1 MQLTSLDWVIVAV
14 SLVLCYLPAM
24 FYLRRARSSVAE
36 FFTSGQSAPWWLV
49 GTSMVATTFSTD
61 TPNLVTDF
69 VRSHGVSYNWVWW
82 AFLLTGMATVFFY
95 AQLWRRSRVLTDL
108 EFYELRYSGRPAAA
122 VRGFRAVYL
131 GLFFNIMIMATVTLA
146 AVKIANVMLGWGRFE
161 TIAVCGTA
169 VVLFAAVS
177 GLWGV
182 LATDLVQFVLAM
194 IGVTAAAY
202 VALHQPQVG
211 GLSGLLAKTNPK
223 TLSLL
228 PDFHDTSL
236 TLTVLVIPLTV
247 QWWSVWYPGAEPG
260 GGSYIAQ
267 RILASRNERHALG
280 ATLWFNVAH
289 YALRPW
295 PWIIVALCSM
305 LVFPTL
311 GDLQRAL
318 PQVNPTLIGNDLA
331 YPAMLTLLP
340 VGMKGL
346 IVASLFAAYRST
358 IETHLNWGSSYL
370 VIDFYQRFL
379 APGKTQ
385 RHYLWVSR
393 ALTAVLMILCGVF
406 TMFLSTASEAFQ
418 LLLSVGAGTGLI
430 YLLRWFWWRINAW
443 SEISAMIS
451 SFVISLAF
459 FVAKKFGADIPDPMP
474 LLATVAVTTVVWITV
489 TLVTAPVDHAA
500 LLRFYELTRPA
511 GPGWAALRAES
522 KLPPSP
528 DSIPQMLL
536 GWTAGIMFV
545 YAGLFGTGSLIYG
558 RISQSIVW
566 AGLFVISG
574 VVLLRVVMR
583 VWATEPELAGGE
595 TSAVAATRVCT
606 KAVILAAGRGTR
618 MRAADHDVALTDDQA
633 AAADA
638 GIKALMPLNLGASD
652 AAGPR
657 QSRAFLDY
665 SLSGLADAGFTDVC
679 IVLAPGDRGIPDRY
693 ARTAIPTRIRL
704 TFATQ
709 LRPAGSADA
718 LLAAEEFTAGEP
730 FVVMNSDNYYPPH
743 VLASLRTASEPAGVG
758 FSREGLIRRG
768 DISADRIAAYAIL
781 DVGADEYLRR
791 IVEKPDPSA
800 LASFGSQAEVS
811 MNCWRLTSEIFQA
824 CRDVQPSPRGEL
836 ELPGAVQYAIDVLG
850 MRIRMIHADAP
861 VLDLSRRADIPI
873 VTERLRG
880 VALKL

>member
-1 MQLTSLDWVIVAV
+1 MQLTRLDWVIVVV

-146 AVKIANVMLGWGRFE
+146 AVKIANVMLGWGRLE
-161 TIAVCGTA
+161 TITVCGTA

-194 IGVTAAAY
+194 VGVIAAAY
-202 VALHQPQVG
+202 VSLHHPAVG
-211 GLSGLLAKTNPK
+211 GLSGLLAKTDPK

-228 PDFHDTSL
+228 PDFHDTTL
-236 TLTVLVIPLTV
+236 TVTVLVIPLTV

-311 GDLQRAL
+311 ADIQRAL
-318 PQVNPTLIGNDLA
+318 PQVNPALIGNDLA

-340 VGMKGL
+340 AGMKGL

-379 APGKTQ
+379 APGKSE
-385 RHYLWVSR
+385 RHYLWISR
-393 ALTAVLMILCGVF
+393 GLTAVLMILCGVF
-406 TMFLSTASEAFQ
+406 TLFLSTASEAFQ

-443 SEISAMIS
+443 SEISAMMS
-451 SFVISLAF
+451 SFLISLAF
-459 FVAKKFGADIPDPMP
+459 FVAKKLGADIPDPVP
-474 LLATVAVTTVVWITV
+474 LLTTVGVTTVVWITV
-489 TLVTAPVDHAA
+489 TLMTAPVDHAT

-511 GPGWAALRAES
+511 GRGWAAFRAES
-522 KLPPSP
+522 SLPPSP
-528 DSIPQMLL
+528 DSLPQMML
-536 GWTAGIMFV
+536 GWTAGVMFV

-558 RISQSIVW
+558 RISQSILW
-566 AGLFVISG
+566 AVAFVISG

-583 VWATEPELAGGE
+583 VWAGEPELVGGE
-595 TSAVAATRVCT
+595 TSAIAARRPCT

-618 MRAADHDVALTDDQA
+618 MQA
-633 AAADA
+633 ANNDVVLTPVQKATADA
-638 GIKALMPLNLGASD
+638 GIKALIPVGR
-652 AAGPR
+652 P
-657 QSRAFLDY
+657 FLDY
-665 SLSGLADAGFTDVC
+665 SLSALGDAGFTEIC
-679 IVLAPGDRGIPDRY
+679 IVVAAGDHAIRDRY
-693 ARTAIPTRIRL
+693 GGATIPTRFRVS
-704 TFATQ
+704 FAAQ
-709 LRPAGSADA
+709 LAPDGSADA
-718 LLAAEEFTAGEP
+718 ILAAEEFTAGEP
-730 FVVMNSDNYYPPH
+730 FVVLNSDNYYPTA
-743 VLASLRTASEPAGVG
+743 VLESLRRATEPAGVG
-758 FSREGLIRRG
+758 FSREGLIRHG
-768 DISADRIAAYAIL
+768 NIPAERIAAYAIL
-781 DVGADEYLRR
+781 DVGADGYLRR

-800 LASFGSQAEVS
+800 IATLGPAAEVS
-811 MNCWRLTSEIFQA
+811 MNCWHLTSEIFRA
-824 CRDVQPSPRGEL
+824 CRDVPPSTRNEL
-836 ELPGAVQYAIDVLG
+836 ELPAAIQYAIDVLG
-850 MRIRMIHADAP
+850 MRFRVIHADAP
-861 VLDLSRRADIPI
+861 VLDLSHRADIPG
-873 VTERLRG
+873 VTARLKG
-880 VALKL
+880 VAVRL